1 MVVFDGEPGN
11 VIGILKHRQ
20 LVPDA
25 FAGRVDHDSLREQ
38 LVEPYFVPSATPI
51 FAQMQFFRESRQRFG
66 LVVDEYGE
74 IEGLITLE
82 DIVEEIIGKFTTSV
96 PGSAKGLAWEA
107 DGTAMVDG
115 MVSLRDLNRLL
126 VLELPLDGARTLNGL
141 VTEHLR
147 DIPEVGVSV
156 RINGVAMEIVQT
168 QDRKV
173 KMLKLH
179 RPSSQ

>member
-1 MVVFDGEPGN
+1 MYAAN
-11 VIGILKHRQ
+11 C
-20 LVPDA
+20 
-25 FAGRVDHDSLREQ
+25 
-38 LVEPYFVPSATPI
+38 T
-51 FAQMQFFRESRQRFG
+51 
-66 LVVDEYGE
+66 
-74 IEGLITLE
+74 
-82 DIVEEIIGKFTTSV
+82 
-96 PGSAKGLAWEA
+96 
-107 DGTAMVDG
+107 
-115 MVSLRDLNRLL
+115 VSLRDLNRLL